1 MCVSS
6 ARSLGALDCSLTV
19 AGESGAQHRAL
30 SESLRLP
37 TGLPPA
43 ASLDP
48 QDCWKTVTRKELELS
63 IGPFQD
69 LQRCSWM
76 CLLLGPCVSR
86 SARGLRLGQAQ
97 AQ

>member
-43 ASLDP
+43 GSLDP
-48 QDCWKTVTRKELELS
+48 QDCWKTVTRKELDD
-63 IGPFQD
+63 PFRIFSD
-69 LQRCSWM
+69 AD
-76 CLLLGPCVSR
+76 GCVSC
-86 SARGLRLGQAQ
+86 
-97 AQ
+97 